1 MNSMTKHAKPT
12 ANKYKKP
19 LLLYTV
25 VNLLFFLVSY
35 CGIKGLVLLMNPYVL
50 FIANIAISLYVAKSL
65 KTILIKRVLFVVSV
79 SIVSSIIGF
88 LLILSTMKLPG
99 SREHNHIMYDICLP
113 AIKKHY
119 GLNENDPFPADDGRH
134 DKDGMGKW
142 WYQHSECEENV
153 LNGKGPV
160 FSEDP
165 VEFEKNVV
173 K

>member
-1 MNSMTKHAKPT
+1 MTKHSKLT
-12 ANKYKKP
+12 ANMYKKP
-19 LLLYTV
+19 LLLYAG

-50 FIANIAISLYVAKSL
+50 FVANIAISLYVARSL
-65 KTILIKRVLFVVSV
+65 KTTTLKKVVFVIAA
-79 SIVSSIIGF
+79 SIISSIIGF

-119 GLNENDPFPADDGRH
+119 ELNENDPFPADDGRH

-142 WYQHSECEENV
+142 WYQHSECEKNV

-160 FSEDP
+160 FSEEP
-165 VEFEKNVV
+165 TEFEKNVI

>member
-1 MNSMTKHAKPT
+1 MNFMTKQVKRT
-12 ANKYKKP
+12 ISNYKKP
-19 LLLYTV
+19 LALYAG

-50 FIANIAISLYVAKSL
+50 FVANIAVSLYVAKSI
-65 KTILIKRVLFVVSV
+65 KTTAFKRILFVIVA

-88 LLILSTMKLPG
+88 LLLLSTMKLPG

-113 AIKKHY
+113 AIRAHY
-119 GLNENDPFPADDGRH
+119 GLKEGEAFSGDSRH
-134 DKDGMGKW
+134 DKDGNGKW

-160 FSEDP
+160 FSEEP
-165 VEFEKNVV
+165 AEFKRNVV

>member
-1 MNSMTKHAKPT
+1 
-12 ANKYKKP
+12 
-19 LLLYTV
+19 
-25 VNLLFFLVSY
+25 
-35 CGIKGLVLLMNPYVL
+35 
-50 FIANIAISLYVAKSL
+50 
-65 KTILIKRVLFVVSV
+65 
-79 SIVSSIIGF
+79 
-88 LLILSTMKLPG
+88 MKLPG

-160 FSEDP
+160 FSEEP
-165 VEFEKNVV
+165 AEFEKNVI